1 MTFRRRREM
10 KRTRIEIIPMIDT
23 MFFLLVF
30 FMLSSL
36 ALTKLRGLPVNLPQ
50 ASTAAKANSL
60 DMTITIDKDQHVF
73 VNKTPTT
80 LEDLAGMLVKTAGGP
95 DVDLSKAS
103 VVINADKTVPYGVVI
118 QCIDT
123 ARSVGIVHF
132 PLATAPDAKGG

>member
-1 MTFRRRREM
+1 MTFRRRREY
-10 KRTRIEIIPMIDT
+10 KRARIEIIPMIDT

-60 DMTITIDKDQHVF
+60 DMTVTIDKDQHIF
-73 VNKTPTT
+73 VNKTLVT
-80 LEDLAGMLVKTAGGP
+80 LEDLPAMLVQTAGGS

-103 VVINADKTVPYGVVI
+103 VVINSDKTVPYGVVI
-118 QCIDT
+118 GCIDA

-132 PLATAPDAKGG
+132 PLATAPDGKD

>member
-1 MTFRRRREM
+1 MTFRRRREY
-10 KRTRIEIIPMIDT
+10 KRARIEIIPMIDT

-60 DMTITIDKDQHVF
+60 DMTVTIDKDQHIF
-73 VNKTPTT
+73 VNKTAVS
-80 LEDLAGMLVKTAGGP
+80 LEDLPAALVRAAGGS

-103 VVINADKTVPYGVVI
+103 VVINSDKTVPYGVVI
-118 QCIDT
+118 SCIDA

-132 PLATAPDAKGG
+132 PLATAPDGKSS

>member
-1 MTFRRRREM
+1 MTFRRRREY
-10 KRTRIEIIPMIDT
+10 KRARIEIIPMIDT

-50 ASTAAKANSL
+50 ASTAEKANSL
-60 DMTITIDKDQHVF
+60 DMTVTIDKDQHIF
-73 VNKTPTT
+73 VNKTPVT
-80 LEDLAGMLVKTAGGP
+80 LDDLSAMLVQAAGGS

-103 VVINADKTVPYGVVI
+103 VVINSDKTVPYGVVI
-118 QCIDT
+118 SCIDA

-132 PLATAPDAKGG
+132 PLATAPEGKGS

>member
-50 ASTAAKANSL
+50 AGTAAKTNSL
-60 DMTITIDKDQHVF
+60 DMTVTVDKDQRVY

-80 LEDLAGMLVKTAGGP
+80 LVDLAGMLVKTAGGP
-95 DVDLSKAS
+95 ETDLSKAS

-118 QCIDT
+118 QCIDA

-132 PLATAPDAKGG
+132 PLATAPDGKEG

>member
-1 MTFRRRREM
+1 MTFRRRREF
-10 KRTRIEIIPMIDT
+10 KRARIEIIPMIDT

-50 ASTAAKANSL
+50 ASTAAKTNTL
-60 DMTITIDKDQHVF
+60 DMTITVDTEQRIF

-80 LEDLAGMLVKTAGGP
+80 LEDLPGMIVQTAGGP
-95 DVDLSKAS
+95 NVDLSKAS

-118 QCIDT
+118 SCIDA

-132 PLATAPDAKGG
+132 PLATAPDKKAS

>member
-60 DMTITIDKDQHVF
+60 DMTVTVDKNQQIY

-80 LEDLAGMLVKTAGGP
+80 LNDLAGMLVKMAGGP
-95 DVDLSKAS
+95 DADLSKAS
-103 VVINADKTVPYGVVI
+103 VVINADKSVPYGVVI
-118 QCIDT
+118 QCIDS

-132 PLATAPDAKGG
+132 PLATAPEGKGS